1 VLDPDEEIAVA
12 QKFGVARPQV
22 RRDHLISHLLAALSD
37 QAADEIVFFGGTA
50 LSRTFAAD
58 GRLSEDIDLIAVGS
72 RRSAAELVESC
83 LVRRTRRE
91 YPGLRWEPRLT
102 EVRDTEPA
110 VLISADG
117 LTVRV
122 QLLSPTGYPPWP
134 TSPMPLVQRY
144 SDAPPA
150 TLTVPTQ
157 AAFVAAKTA
166 AWIDRAAPRDL
177 YDLWLL
183 AGAIDEE
190 AGRLFAQHGQTG
202 KAPTEDLF
210 TVAPDETRWSRELSG
225 QTRLDVTA
233 VEALEVVRRAWSAE
247 EG

>member
-1 VLDPDEEIAVA
+1 MLSPEEEIAVA
-12 QKFGVARPQV
+12 EKFGVARPQV
-22 RRDHLISHLLAALSD
+22 RRDHLISHLLAALSSY
-37 QAADEIVFFGGTA
+37 AADEVIFFGGTA

-58 GRLSEDIDLIAVGS
+58 GRLSEDIDLIAARN
-72 RRSAAELVESC
+72 RRTAADLVEAC
-83 LVRRTRRE
+83 LIRHTRRE

-102 EVRDTEPA
+102 EVRDTDPA
-110 VLISADG
+110 VLISPEG

-134 TSPMPLVQRY
+134 TAPTPLVQRY
-144 SDAPPA
+144 TDAPPA

-157 AAFVAAKTA
+157 AAFVAAKTT
-166 AWIDRAAPRDL
+166 AWIDRATPRDL

-183 AGAIDEE
+183 AQSGAIDEE
-190 AGRLFAQHGQTG
+190 AGRLFAQHGQTS

-210 TVAPDETRWSRELSG
+210 ATAPDEPRWRRELSG

-233 VEALEVVRRAWSAE
+233 EGALKVVRQAWC
-247 EG
+247 G